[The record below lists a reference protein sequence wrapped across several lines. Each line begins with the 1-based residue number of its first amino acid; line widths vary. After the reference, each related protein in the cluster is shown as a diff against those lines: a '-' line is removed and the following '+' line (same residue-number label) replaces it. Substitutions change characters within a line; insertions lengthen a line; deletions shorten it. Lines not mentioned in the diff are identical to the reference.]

1 MRVLPGTNETLWFS
15 ILDGAGEQ
23 GNDGGE
29 ETQANDR
36 DRHAAEDG
44 KVSTQLEQEQDV
56 DQRNTIRNESSFPR
70 FVPMNN
76 IAGMS
81 DIIATAESSAIA
93 ALIGNMTKDIA
104 NISQL

>member
-44 KVSTQLEQEQDV
+44 KVSTQLDQEQDHEEHK
-56 DQRNTIRNESSFPR
+56 IRTERIFLPKIRSHEQHRWDERYYSYS
-70 FVPMNN
+70 
-76 IAGMS
+76 G
-81 DIIATAESSAIA
+81 IIGTADEGHRQIK
-93 ALIGNMTKDIA
+93 GYQPD
-104 NISQL
+104 

>member
-1 MRVLPGTNETLWFS
+1 MAHAIRRPYDTNQLGPPTQASDSAVAPACVSCGTNETVWFS

-56 DQRNTIRNESSFPR
+56 DDEEQNGTNRPSQDSFP
-70 FVPMNN
+70 
-76 IAGMS
+76 
-81 DIIATAESSAIA
+81 
-93 ALIGNMTKDIA
+93 
-104 NISQL
+104 

>member
-44 KVSTQLEQEQDV
+44 KVSTQLDQEQDHEEH
-56 DQRNTIRNESSFPR
+56 NASTL
-70 FVPMNN
+70 
-76 IAGMS
+76 
-81 DIIATAESSAIA
+81 TAPTLDPGRTCWAC
-93 ALIGNMTKDIA
+93 GV
-104 NISQL
+104 